1 MQRAA
6 LVAQIVRDRTA
17 ALLLDEFAASY
28 LVVLETRLFL
38 VSGVRRE

>member
-17 ALLLDEFAASY
+17 ALHLMNLQRSY
-28 LVVLETRLFL
+28 LVVLETRL
-38 VSGVRRE
+38 S